1 MRALIFLAVVVVIL
15 AFAGWISFSK
25 SAGRS
30 SINIE
35 TQQIKQDTDRAV
47 ESGSNLLRR
56 AGEAVD
62 QTNEPHTSPAPPTP
76 PPDVR

>member
-1 MRALIFLAVVVVIL
+1 MRALIFLAVVVLIL

-47 ESGSNLLRR
+47 ESGSNLLRK

-62 QTNEPHTSPAPPTP
+62 QTNEPQTAPTP
-76 PPDVR
+76 PPVVR